1 MDEPIAIIGTACRL
15 PGSASSPSKLWELLK
30 SPRDVVGPSTA
41 SRLNLSNFHSPN
53 GEAHG
58 RTDVRRQPYLLDE
71 DVRLFDPAFFRIN
84 PKEAAGLDPQH
95 RILLETVF
103 EAFEAAGLPLS
114 AVEAS
119 QTSVHVGVMTDDYYT
134 IQARDPDTMGSHA
147 GLSRCILS
155 NRVSYAFDLRGPSM
169 TVDTACSSSLVALHL
184 AVQSLR
190 KGEASQAVVGGT
202 SLLLDPHWFV
212 AESSLHMLS
221 PDSRSRMWDKEA
233 NGYARGEGCA
243 VVILKPLSK
252 ATDHGD
258 HIESIIRETSVNSDG
273 RTSGLTMPCPK
284 AQAALIRQTYRK
296 AGLDPVADRCQYFES
311 HGTGTQAGDPVE
323 ARAISDAFFPSGT
336 PGQGDRAGRLYCGSI
351 KTIVG
356 HLEGC
361 AGLAGLLRASLAIQH
376 GAIPTCTST
385 SSIQTHGEPRR
396 ASVNSFGFGGT
407 NAHTIIES
415 YDAPALPCPG
425 QTTAPTGVRGQ
436 ARSNV
441 EFGLI
446 GPFVFSARSRTSLAH
461 SLRRILDHVRM
472 NPALDLDALGGV
484 LHSNRTAFTYRIAI
498 PAVENREQ
506 LLASLEE
513 QVKLASSPP
522 TSGSFGVRALN
533 EPGSKQQPSILGI
546 FTGQGAQAAQ
556 MGRLLV
562 HCSLFRQSIDKCE
575 AALASLP
582 EAPFWSLRQELVA
595 EEGVS
600 RLSEASISQPLC
612 TAIQIALVDLL
623 EAAGIRF
630 AAVIGHSSG
639 EIGAAYA
646 AGLLDRRDAMGIAYY
661 RGHVA
666 HLAKGPGG
674 KPGGMMAAALTFL
687 DAKSLC
693 SGPRLSGRIS
703 VAAANAPSS
712 VTLSGDLDAIQEV
725 KELLDTKKIQARQLR
740 VNTAYHS
747 HHMLECAEAYLA
759 HLKRLNV
766 QVHTPPRDRGCAW
779 FSSVRGNAN
788 MTAQAIH
795 QQGIDGQY

>member
-1 MDEPIAIIGTACRL
+1 
-15 PGSASSPSKLWELLK
+15 
-30 SPRDVVGPSTA
+30 
-41 SRLNLSNFHSPN
+41 
-53 GEAHG
+53 
-58 RTDVRRQPYLLDE
+58 
-71 DVRLFDPAFFRIN
+71 
-84 PKEAAGLDPQH
+84 
-95 RILLETVF
+95 
-103 EAFEAAGLPLS
+103 
-114 AVEAS
+114 
-119 QTSVHVGVMTDDYYT
+119 
-134 IQARDPDTMGSHA
+134 
-147 GLSRCILS
+147 
-155 NRVSYAFDLRGPSM
+155 
-169 TVDTACSSSLVALHL
+169 
-184 AVQSLR
+184 
-190 KGEASQAVVGGT
+190 
-202 SLLLDPHWFV
+202 
-212 AESSLHMLS
+212 
-221 PDSRSRMWDKEA
+221 
-233 NGYARGEGCA
+233 
-243 VVILKPLSK
+243 
-252 ATDHGD
+252 
-258 HIESIIRETSVNSDG
+258 
-273 RTSGLTMPCPK
+273 
-284 AQAALIRQTYRK
+284 
-296 AGLDPVADRCQYFES
+296 
-311 HGTGTQAGDPVE
+311 
-323 ARAISDAFFPSGT
+323 
-336 PGQGDRAGRLYCGSI
+336 
-351 KTIVG
+351 
-356 HLEGC
+356 
-361 AGLAGLLRASLAIQH
+361 
-376 GAIPTCTST
+376 
-385 SSIQTHGEPRR
+385 
-396 ASVNSFGFGGT
+396 
-407 NAHTIIES
+407 
-415 YDAPALPCPG
+415 
-425 QTTAPTGVRGQ
+425 
-436 ARSNV
+436 
-441 EFGLI
+441 
-446 GPFVFSARSRTSLAH
+446 
-461 SLRRILDHVRM
+461 
-472 NPALDLDALGGV
+472 
-484 LHSNRTAFTYRIAI
+484 
-498 PAVENREQ
+498 
-506 LLASLEE
+506 
-513 QVKLASSPP
+513 
-522 TSGSFGVRALN
+522 
-533 EPGSKQQPSILGI
+533 
-546 FTGQGAQAAQ
+546 